1 MNWLRG
7 RVDLVLG
14 LVVVAAWA
22 AVAVEADRA
31 MRASTAAA
39 AEALARSPARSPRAD
54 AAPVP
59 GTATLPISADR
70 PTRI

>member
-14 LVVVAAWA
+14 LVVVAAWV
-22 AVAVEADRA
+22 AVAIEADRA

-39 AEALARSPARSPRAD
+39 AEALTRLPARSPRAD
-54 AAPVP
+54 ATPVP
-59 GTATLPISADR
+59 GAATLPITADR
-70 PTRI
+70 TTRI